1 MRQLRSAFIALAM
14 CVLPVLATQAD
25 IQVIQD
31 LQFGGLVVGPAGG
44 SVILTAD
51 GTLIL
56 QGGDVLG
63 AAKPPCAVGRF
74 RLQGPPKASFSVK
87 VDPAFPVL
95 NRPGGGAVRIVQFFG
110 APESFQGHFDA
121 SGQAEFR
128 LGGRLDIAAQADP
141 GLYTASQVKLQLNVA
156 ACGVGT
162 VQKSFTI
169 SVQLKAPL
177 TLSNTEPLDFGSLVP
192 GAAPGLFE
200 VLPGGGFRSLGPGGP
215 TLIKGVPKPAAFVI
229 QGPAGSSYNLRLPSG
244 TTLTGPGG
252 AMKVQGF
259 TCDVPLSGTLGGAS
273 TLFHVGGQLLVN
285 PDQPYGQYRGTFTV
299 EVCYP

>member
-1 MRQLRSAFIALAM
+1 MRQLSYAFLILAGCVVPASAS
-14 CVLPVLATQAD
+14 QAE

-44 SVILTAD
+44 SVALTAD
-51 GTLIL
+51 GTLIPE
-56 QGGDVLG
+56 GGGVLG
-63 AAKPPCAVGRF
+63 TAKPPCAVGRF
-74 RLQGPPKASFSVK
+74 RLQGPPNAPFSVK

-95 NRPGGGAVRIVQFFG
+95 NRPGGGSVRIVQFFG
-110 APESFQGHFDA
+110 APERFEGRFDA

-128 LGGRLDIAAQADP
+128 LGGRLDIAAHTVP
-141 GLYTASQVKLQLNVA
+141 GLHVASQVKLQLNVA
-156 ACGVGT
+156 ANGVGT

-169 SVQLKAPL
+169 SALLRAPL

-192 GAAPGLFE
+192 GAAPGVFE
-200 VLPGGGFRSLGPGGP
+200 VLPGGGFRTLGTGGP
-215 TLIKGVPKPAAFVI
+215 TLVKGVPKPAAFVI
-229 QGPAGSSYNLRLPSG
+229 QGPAGSSYSLRLPQG

-259 TCDVPLSGTLGGAS
+259 TSDVPLSGTLGGAS
-273 TLFHVGGQLLVN
+273 TPFHVGGQLLVN